1 MHHVSRKN
9 RDDRVMDTEELPAEK
24 SISVKLSSLGA
35 FIFLAVGSE
44 VVGESRGLVG
54 EEAAFM
60 PRLRSAC
67 SCFLFLE
74 GRVMTEGVITDAVC
88 ALPSR
93 WQPEIE
99 CWSRKLSIRAFKEG

>member
-1 MHHVSRKN
+1 
-9 RDDRVMDTEELPAEK
+9 MDTEELPAEQ
-24 SISVKLSSLGA
+24 SISVRPSSLGP

-54 EEAAFM
+54 EETVFM
-60 PRLRSAC
+60 PRLGSAC
-67 SCFLFLE
+67 ACFLFLE
-74 GRVMTEGVITDAVC
+74 GRVMTEGVIADAVC

-99 CWSRKLSIRAFKEG
+99 CWSRKRSIRAFREG